1 MLQLTQQ
8 TTVAELKA
16 EVGKIGRRIQE
27 QSDVTLFQ
35 DQTRKE
41 QQERTTE
48 QLSQRMQAEVDS
60 TRQQAVD
67 ATQLAV
73 QAQSVAQ
80 FASTTVSSY
89 ETKFGEIQHIVDQ
102 LQ

>member
-8 TTVAELKA
+8 TTTAELKE
-16 EVGKIGRRIQE
+16 EVAKIGCRIQE
-27 QSDVTLFQ
+27 QSDLTLFQ
-35 DQTRKE
+35 YQTRKE

-60 TRQQAVD
+60 TRKQAVD
-67 ATQLAV
+67 AMQLAV

-80 FASTTVSSY
+80 FASTTVSLY
-89 ETKFGEIQHIVDQ
+89 ETKLAEIQYTVDQ
-102 LQ
+102 L